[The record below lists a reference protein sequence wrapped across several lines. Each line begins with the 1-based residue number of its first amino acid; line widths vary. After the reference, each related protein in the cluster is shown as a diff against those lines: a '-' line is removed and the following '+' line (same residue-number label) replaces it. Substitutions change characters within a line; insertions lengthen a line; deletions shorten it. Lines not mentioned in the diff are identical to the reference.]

1 MLLKT
6 TLIRIGILGSIHHD
20 SSIRYFRLLHQK
32 WNVTSQD
39 TPLELVLYGID
50 FRVLNSFENKGD
62 LKGYT
67 GYLLEKM
74 TILAGSNP
82 TVALIAAN
90 APHAVFDE
98 LQRRAHVPLISIVE
112 STARAIK
119 KNAVKSVLLLGIKF
133 TMQSSFF
140 SERFMKDGVH
150 TFVPS
155 ESDQDEID
163 SMLLH
168 VHEEGNNENAR
179 IKLIS
184 IIEKSETDAVVLA
197 CSELPDIIH
206 PTDTKKKLFDTV
218 AIHVDAVVAHIASRK
233 LE

>member
-6 TLIRIGILGSIHHD
+6 TLIRIGIVGSINHD

-39 TPLELVLYGID
+39 APLELVLYGID

-133 TMQSSFF
+133 T
-140 SERFMKDGVH
+140 K
-150 TFVPS
+150 
-155 ESDQDEID
+155 
-163 SMLLH
+163 
-168 VHEEGNNENAR
+168 
-179 IKLIS
+179 
-184 IIEKSETDAVVLA
+184 
-197 CSELPDIIH
+197 
-206 PTDTKKKLFDTV
+206 
-218 AIHVDAVVAHIASRK
+218 
-233 LE
+233 